1 VNAAARVGAL
11 ADGDEILASAETA
24 SLAGTRPVSGPR
36 SVTLKGFA
44 TRSTSFSI
52 QWSCRQPQGSSSH
65 QSA

>member
-24 SLAGTRPVSGPR
+24 SLAGTRPVTGAR

-44 TRSTSFSI
+44 EPVEVVSI
-52 QWSCRQPQGSSSH
+52 QWS
-65 QSA
+65 